1 MLQVL
6 GIKRVLILVALVS
19 LNAAMASA
27 NYLYMIPQNTIL
39 ERDLRAVK
47 SEISGK
53 RMESER
59 LRTEFMQIQEQK
71 TYFEAIR
78 DSGFMS
84 VQNRLVARRRIMD
97 IQQYTN
103 VLRATYS
110 IDSAQVINNEDIKN
124 VKHVLLR
131 SPITVEIDALDDLDF
146 YNFIY
151 WMENAFS
158 GHISATNIKIRRLL
172 DINEASLR
180 AIGSGAPTALI
191 SGRVDFIWQ
200 TMVPESD
207 IQFSEEFGSGG

>member
-71 TYFEAIR
+71 TYFEDR
-78 DSGFMS
+78 KS
-84 VQNRLVARRRIMD
+84 VV
-97 IQQYTN
+97 
-103 VLRATYS
+103 
-110 IDSAQVINNEDIKN
+110 
-124 VKHVLLR
+124 
-131 SPITVEIDALDDLDF
+131 
-146 YNFIY
+146 
-151 WMENAFS
+151 
-158 GHISATNIKIRRLL
+158 
-172 DINEASLR
+172 
-180 AIGSGAPTALI
+180 
-191 SGRVDFIWQ
+191 
-200 TMVPESD
+200 
-207 IQFSEEFGSGG
+207 